1 MQMCREEVSR
11 KGKNKHKVPSG
22 GPWWTVRETG
32 SSGAMEGED
41 KQRGGPEVRGR
52 SSAPRGD
59 CGGGAGRRGTG
70 CLRLLR
76 WEQSAAGEA
85 RSGAQGGE
93 GCAVRPGHGGNPGK
107 GAGSALW
114 NTLRRELVGV
124 C

>member
-59 CGGGAGRRGTG
+59 CRGGCRQTRDRMPPAAEVGT
-70 CLRLLR
+70 
-76 WEQSAAGEA
+76 E
-85 RSGAQGGE
+85 RSG
-93 GCAVRPGHGGNPGK
+93 
-107 GAGSALW
+107 
-114 NTLRRELVGV
+114 
-124 C
+124 